1 MPRRVLAGLA
11 HRSMPWP
18 TLLPVLAA
26 GLALGMAVASAED
39 VAAVRDAG
47 AALARGNFDQAVT
60 LYSQALQDKT
70 LPNERRAILLSDR
83 GVAYARLQNPR
94 EAIEDFN
101 RAVQLFPEYAA
112 IYNNRGNVL
121 LGIGAVREAMKD
133 FDRALLLAPGY
144 AAAYSN
150 RAGAQVRLGELDLA
164 VADYTKAIA
173 LVPVNPTA
181 FTGRGRAHVAA
192 RRPQTAIRDLTRAVA
207 LDARFSAAYRARA
220 EAKMMIERYD
230 EAIEDFS
237 RAIAFEARNAEL
249 YLLRGDAYLTAKN
262 AASAAKDFS
271 TAIELSPRNARAW
284 AARGLAYAKAEA
296 YDDALNDLGRAIELE
311 PRSPK
316 AFAYRGWTY
325 RRQQPE
331 LALKDVE
338 RALKLDPNSADAFW
352 ARGEIQ
358 EARGQAVLAT
368 GDITKALELDP
379 RLKEA
384 QTALERLRPSP
395 LVDPVEEVGDA
406 GFDRWRVLVK
416 WPQYVATN
424 DQLPKIKVD
433 VEMLGKGRPR
443 ILDWE
448 VKTAPFAG
456 IGVLRFHAGVADG
469 PRGPEEIEQAAIV
482 DLQSSA
488 VVAVETVR
496 RGAKQGKLTW
506 DAGKLVLAS
515 ADGTSEELA
524 LRSEKPKEP
533 APPKRV
539 AADKQKEWSPWGST
553 WDSGKKRPK
562 TLFEL
567 LFGN

>member
-1 MPRRVLAGLA
+1 VPRRVIVGLA
-11 HRSMPWP
+11 QWAVPFV
-18 TLLPVLAA
+18 TLWLGLHIGAA
-26 GLALGMAVASAED
+26 LSED
-39 VAAVRDAG
+39 TAAVRDAG
-47 AALARGNFDQAVT
+47 AALARGNLEQALA

-83 GVAYARLQNPR
+83 GVAYARQQNPR

-101 RAVQLFPEYAA
+101 RAIQLFPEYAA

-144 AAAYSN
+144 AAAFSN
-150 RAGAQVRLGELDLA
+150 RAGAQVRLGEVDLA
-164 VADYTKAIA
+164 VADYTKAIS
-173 LVPVNPTA
+173 LVPTNPAA
-181 FTGRGRAHVAA
+181 FTGRGRAHLAA
-192 RRPQTAIRDLTRAVA
+192 RRPQTAIRDLTRAVG

-220 EAKMMIERYD
+220 EAKAMTGRHD

-249 YLLRGDAYLTAKN
+249 YLLRGEAYL
-262 AASAAKDFS
+262 AANNTTSAAKDLS
-271 TAIELSPRNARAW
+271 TAIDINPRSARAW
-284 AARGLAYAKAEA
+284 AVRGLAYAKAEA

-316 AFAYRGWTY
+316 AFAYRAWTY

-331 LALKDVE
+331 LGLKDVE
-338 RALKLDPNSADAFW
+338 RALKLDPNSAEAYW

-358 EARGQAVLAT
+358 EARGQAVLAMN
-368 GDITKALELDP
+368 DVAKALEIDP
-379 RLKEA
+379 RLKDA
-384 QTALERLRPSP
+384 QTALQRLRPSP
-395 LVDPVEEVGDA
+395 LIDAEEEVGEA
-406 GFDRWRVLVK
+406 GFDRWRVFVK
-416 WPQYVATN
+416 WPQYVASN
-424 DQLPKIKVD
+424 DQFPKIKVD
-433 VEMLGKGRPR
+433 IEMLGKGRPR

-448 VKTAPFAG
+448 VKAAPFAG

-482 DLQSSA
+482 DLQAST

-496 RGAKQGKLTW
+496 RGAKQGQMTW
-506 DAGKLVLAS
+506 DAGRLVFAS
-515 ADGTSEELA
+515 VDGTSEELS
-524 LRSEKPKEP
+524 LRAEKPKEP

-539 AADKQKEWSPWGST
+539 TAEKKDEWSPWGST
-553 WDSGKKRPK
+553 WDRGKKRPK